1 MKKKSECT
9 AGGEEVRLV
18 RDVRLAGIHV
28 NSDSTDS
35 SNGHFEYFRHFVA
48 LPNTGEN
55 KWGENNKIRE
65 NKKDVCTGGEE
76 QVPKL
81 SQMPKGR
88 IITRVED
95 LPATACQIGAR
106 CSSATVARLRRPAM

>member
-1 MKKKSECT
+1 
-9 AGGEEVRLV
+9 VRLV
-18 RDVRLAGIHV
+18 RDVRLAGIQV

-35 SNGHFEYFRHFVA
+35 SNGHFEYFGHFVA

-55 KWGENNKIRE
+55 KWGENNKNRE
-65 NKKDVCTGGEE
+65 NKKDVLTGGGEE
-76 QVPKL
+76 VPKM

-88 IITRVED
+88 IITRVAD

-106 CSSATVARLRRPAM
+106 CSSATAARLRRPRCDSSARPG